1 MANRI
6 SSISIYFLRSKL
18 SKKDTMSA
26 SSIQLTSPRRRRRS
40 SDTQGQ
46 QADRKD
52 PGTKPSSHVVLT
64 MPYIANPRR
73 R

>member
-18 SKKDTMSA
+18 SKKVTMSA
-26 SSIQLTSPRRRRRS
+26 SRIQLTSPRRRQRS

-52 PGTKPSSHVVLT
+52 PVRSLRHTWF
-64 MPYIANPRR
+64 
-73 R
+73 